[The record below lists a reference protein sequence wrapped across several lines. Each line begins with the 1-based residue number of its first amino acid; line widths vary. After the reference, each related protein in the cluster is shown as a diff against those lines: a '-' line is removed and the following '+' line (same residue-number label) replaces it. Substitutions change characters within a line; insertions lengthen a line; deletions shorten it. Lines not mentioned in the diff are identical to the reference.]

1 MAAELPIMLLGEH
14 VVIGDVLDM
23 VCLRLPLPLCLRLT
37 AGAVLFREGK
47 IRLGLRYLLLLCFL
61 LLGLVDVLPDMTGH
75 YLLLVEVAVA
85 LPLRFLAVTLF
96 LLLLIEPRSSLP
108 GQVALVRD
116 VMALENLHRGCP
128 HLRVIGNRL
137 LALHC
142 RGVTEVELTSVLLP
156 QVQAVELHRR
166 LLALPLQVM
175 LRTLNGLQDLV
186 NHALIFR
193 VEGFL
198 HGLLL
203 SCQALV
209 RHLLVENG
217 VIHSEHPPARIL
229 QLGTTSHL
237 VRALLHDLHREMLIM
252 GEVLQVRVDRP

>member
-1 MAAELPIMLLGEH
+1 MLLGEH

-75 YLLLVEVAVA
+75 YLLLVEVAVE
-85 LPLRFLAVTLF
+85 LPLRLFAVPLFLF
-96 LLLLIEPRSSLP
+96 LLVQPSSSLP
-108 GQVALVRD
+108 SQVTLVRD

-186 NHALIFR
+186 DHALILR
-193 VEGFL
+193 IEGL
-198 HGLLL
+198 RHGLPLSGQPLL
-203 SCQALV
+203 
-209 RHLLVENG
+209 RHLLVKNG
-217 VIHSEHPPARIL
+217 VIHSEHPPARIQ
-229 QLGTTSHL
+229 QLGAASHFL
-237 VRALLHDLHREMLIM
+237 LALLHDLHR
-252 GEVLQVRVDRP
+252 